1 MKLTDQERERYKKQL
16 QLSAIGEEGQL
27 RLKESSVLIIG
38 AGGLGSP
45 VLMYLTAAGVGNITI
60 IDGDRLALSNL
71 QRQVIHTTPMIGQ
84 LKIDSAVERLRLM
97 NPEINFRALPIML
110 DPENSEKI
118 LLNHHVVVDCTDN
131 LATRLIANEACGHLG
146 IPFVYGAVFEYE
158 GQVSVFDARLGPCL
172 RCMLPD
178 MLDPQRIPNPELH
191 GLLGTV
197 PGVIG
202 LLEATETLKLLLG
215 LGSPL
220 IGKVALY
227 NALTTSLTTINLK
240 KRPDCPVCGSKTK

>member
-84 LKIDSAVERLRLM
+84 LKIDSAVKRLRLM
-97 NPEINFRALPIML
+97 NPEINFRELPIML

-178 MLDPQRIPNPELH
+178 TLDPQRIPNPELH